1 MNLVDNCEHGQNI
14 SVDVSCWV
22 ISDRYGKE
30 TQNLLCFILYTQTF
44 ASEAGIV
51 KYPESVMDTQAIG
64 QAPVVQTMDS
74 AIHRIIRYPLDK

>member
-1 MNLVDNCEHGQNI
+1 MNLVDNCENRQLI
-14 SVDVSCWV
+14 SVDVSCRV

-51 KYPESVMDTQAIG
+51 NYLKSVMDTQAIG
-64 QAPVVQTMDS
+64 QVNKNTLFPFFYQD
-74 AIHRIIRYPLDK
+74 

>member
-30 TQNLLCFILYTQTF
+30 TQNLLFILYTQTF

-51 KYPESVMDTQAIG
+51 NYPESVMDTQAIG
-64 QAPVVQTMDS
+64 QVNKNTLFPFLLP
-74 AIHRIIRYPLDK
+74 RLNKL

>member
-14 SVDVSCWV
+14 SVDVSCCV

-51 KYPESVMDTQAIG
+51 KYPESVMDTQAID
-64 QAPVVQTMDS
+64 QVNKNTLFPFFFP
-74 AIHRIIRYPLDK
+74 RLNKL